1 MLTRFF
7 SQWSQ
12 IKNKI
17 NEKNKILKKQFLNS
31 LIVLFF
37 GFSFGNLFGTFIS
50 SIRNFNVWDGLIIS
64 LILLFCEL
72 VNYLL
77 YQQNKRNSKKQ
88 INEFYNLLNSFK
100 IGLLLGFFIDA
111 FKVGS

>member
-7 SQWSQ
+7 RQWNQ
-12 IKNKI
+12 IKNRI
-17 NEKNKILKKQFLNS
+17 DEKNKLLKKQYLNS
-31 LIVLFF
+31 LILLFF

-50 SIRNFNVWDGLIIS
+50 SIRNFNIWDGLIIS

-77 YQQNKRNSKKQ
+77 YQQNLKKK
-88 INEFYNLLNSFK
+88 INKFYNLLNSFK